1 MKESKV
7 IANKRKKNKTILN
20 KIKDFIILI
29 VLLIL
34 LYLAYQFYQLN
45 NFNEFVRSEANVYT
59 SEFKRD
65 NKIKYSKSNSYKI
78 ESNQYND
85 AMFYKTENVEKN
97 QPYKVTCMVKTNEV
111 RANEANSG
119 IGAQISIEGTTERS
133 NAITGTEDWQKIE
146 LIFNS
151 KDRETLNIGFRLG
164 GYLGEAKGEAWFSDF
179 TLEKGTL
186 DNDNKWN
193 FACFIFKSTDVTING
208 NQVKLNV
215 TQNDVED
222 ISNTINRF
230 KISCSELSQG
240 KMEANCDIYNIDQ
253 PINRLSYDEEF
264 GYYVAP
270 EDIELQIKDTIEKN
284 NYDHIFVIVRLRR

>member
-85 AMFYKTENVEKN
+85 AMFYKTVNVEKN

-193 FACFIFKSTDVTING
+193 FACFIFKSTDVTFNF
-208 NQVKLNV
+208 
-215 TQNDVED
+215 T
-222 ISNTINRF
+222 
-230 KISCSELSQG
+230 
-240 KMEANCDIYNIDQ
+240 
-253 PINRLSYDEEF
+253 
-264 GYYVAP
+264 
-270 EDIELQIKDTIEKN
+270 
-284 NYDHIFVIVRLRR
+284 

>member
-85 AMFYKTENVEKN
+85 AMFYKTVNVEKN